1 MPDKDGGKNLGQ
13 KNADV
18 TASDGKNLEEV
29 EVTLQQ
35 IRGEKQLNGKKST
48 LRSILGY
55 VFFPFIMLWR
65 GLKRI
70 AARIRIPIT
79 VKTTLIYT
87 LLFTVALVLI
97 DVFIVSSVSDHLE
110 SLGLRGDGYIGT
122 LILTSAAL
130 IIISVAVVAAL
141 GSLASQSMLS
151 PIRRMIKRIDKISGD
166 NLSTRLDDVDSQD
179 ELRELTER
187 INKMLDNLEQSF
199 DRQKKFVSD
208 ASHELKT
215 PISVIQGYSNLLLR
229 WGKSDPAVL
238 DESLESIARE
248 ADNMKRIV
256 EQLLLLAKIGRYM
269 FSPED
274 VELSAELA
282 AVMDGYALVCKTH
295 KFEFVS
301 EGEVVAK
308 IDKNMFTECV
318 RAVIDN
324 AVKYSEDNTAVTV
337 TLTSEDGYAVI
348 KIADCG
354 YGISEADLPHI
365 FDRFYRCDKSRNRDA
380 HSSGLGLT
388 IAKSIVEM
396 MGGTI
401 EVESRLKIGS
411 VFTLRFPIKEGAD
424 E

>member
-1 MPDKDGGKNLGQ
+1 MPRAKDKNPEQ
-13 KNADV
+13 KNDIV
-18 TASDGKNLEEV
+18 TASEGNNLEEV
-29 EVTLQQ
+29 EATLQQ
-35 IRGEKQLNGKKST
+35 IRGEKQSGGKKNT
-48 LRSILGY
+48 FRHIIGY
-55 VFFPFIMLWR
+55 VFFPFVLLWR
-65 GLKRI
+65 GVKKV
-70 AARIRIPIT
+70 ASRIRIPIT
-79 VKTTLIYT
+79 VKTTFIYT

-97 DVFIVSSVSDHLE
+97 DVFIVSSVSEHLE
-110 SLGLRGDGYIGT
+110 SLGLRDDGYIGT

-130 IIISVAVVAAL
+130 ILISVAVVSAL
-141 GSLASQSMLS
+141 GSLASKSMLS

-215 PISVIQGYSNLLLR
+215 PIAVIQGYSNLLLR

-269 FSPED
+269 FTPEN
-274 VELSAELA
+274 VELSAELSS
-282 AVMDGYALVCKTH
+282 VMDGYSLVCKTH

-301 EGEVVAK
+301 NGEIFAK
-308 IDKNMFTECV
+308 LDRNMFTECV

-324 AVKYSEDNTAVTV
+324 AVKYSDENTAVTV
-337 TLTSEDGYAVI
+337 TLKSEDGYAVI

-354 YGISEADLPHI
+354 QGISEADLPHI

-401 EVESRLKIGS
+401 EAESELKKGS
-411 VFTLRFPIKEGAD
+411 VFTLRFPEKE
-424 E
+424 ETNE

>member
-1 MPDKDGGKNLGQ
+1 MPRAKDKNPEQ
-13 KNADV
+13 KNDIV
-18 TASDGKNLEEV
+18 TASEGNNLEEV
-29 EVTLQQ
+29 EATLQQ
-35 IRGEKQLNGKKST
+35 IRGEKQSGGKKNT
-48 LRSILGY
+48 FRRIIGY
-55 VFFPFIMLWR
+55 VFFPFVLLWR
-65 GLKRI
+65 GVKKV
-70 AARIRIPIT
+70 ASRIRIPIT
-79 VKTTLIYT
+79 VKTTFIYT

-110 SLGLRGDGYIGT
+110 SLGLRDDGYIGT

-130 IIISVAVVAAL
+130 ILISVAVVSAL
-141 GSLASQSMLS
+141 GSLASKSMLS

-215 PISVIQGYSNLLLR
+215 PIAVIQGYSNLLLR

-269 FSPED
+269 FTPEN
-274 VELSAELA
+274 VELSAELSS
-282 AVMDGYALVCKTH
+282 VMDGYSLVCKTH

-301 EGEVVAK
+301 NGEIFAK
-308 IDKNMFTECV
+308 LDRNMFTECV

-324 AVKYSEDNTAVTV
+324 AVKYSDENTAVTV
-337 TLTSEDGYAVI
+337 TLKSEDGYAVI

-354 YGISEADLPHI
+354 QGISEADLPHI

-380 HSSGLGLT
+380 HSGGLGLT

-401 EVESRLKIGS
+401 EAESELKKGS
-411 VFTLRFPIKEGAD
+411 VFTLRFPEKEGTN

>member
-1 MPDKDGGKNLGQ
+1 MPRAKDKNPEQ
-13 KNADV
+13 KNDIV
-18 TASDGKNLEEV
+18 TASEGNNLEEV
-29 EVTLQQ
+29 EATLQQ
-35 IRGEKQLNGKKST
+35 IRGEKQSGGKKNT
-48 LRSILGY
+48 FRRIIGY
-55 VFFPFIMLWR
+55 VFFPFVLFWR
-65 GLKRI
+65 GVKKV
-70 AARIRIPIT
+70 ASRIRIPIT
-79 VKTTLIYT
+79 VKTTFIYT

-110 SLGLRGDGYIGT
+110 SLGLRDDGYIGT

-130 IIISVAVVAAL
+130 ILISVAVVSAL
-141 GSLASQSMLS
+141 GSLASKSMLS

-215 PISVIQGYSNLLLR
+215 PIAVIQGYSNLLLR

-269 FSPED
+269 FTPEN
-274 VELSAELA
+274 VELSAELSS
-282 AVMDGYALVCKTH
+282 VMDGYSLVCKTH

-301 EGEVVAK
+301 NGEIFAK
-308 IDKNMFTECV
+308 LDRNMFTECV

-324 AVKYSEDNTAVTV
+324 AVKYSDENTAVTV
-337 TLTSEDGYAVI
+337 TLKSEDGYAVI

-354 YGISEADLPHI
+354 QGISEADLPHI

-401 EVESRLKIGS
+401 EAESELKKGS
-411 VFTLRFPIKEGAD
+411 VFTLRFPEKEGTN

>member
-1 MPDKDGGKNLGQ
+1 MPRAKDKNPEQ
-13 KNADV
+13 KNDIV
-18 TASDGKNLEEV
+18 TASEGNNLEEV
-29 EVTLQQ
+29 EATLQQ
-35 IRGEKQLNGKKST
+35 IRGEKQSGGKKNT
-48 LRSILGY
+48 FRRIIGY
-55 VFFPFIMLWR
+55 VFFPFVLLWR
-65 GLKRI
+65 GVKKV
-70 AARIRIPIT
+70 ASRIRIPIT
-79 VKTTLIYT
+79 VKTTFIYT

-110 SLGLRGDGYIGT
+110 SLGLRDDGYIGT

-130 IIISVAVVAAL
+130 ILISVAVVSAL
-141 GSLASQSMLS
+141 GSLASKSMLS

-215 PISVIQGYSNLLLR
+215 PIAVIQGYSNLLLR

-269 FSPED
+269 FTPEN
-274 VELSAELA
+274 VELSAELSS
-282 AVMDGYALVCKTH
+282 VMDGYSLVCKTH

-301 EGEVVAK
+301 NGEIFAK
-308 IDKNMFTECV
+308 LDRNMFTECV

-324 AVKYSEDNTAVTV
+324 AVKYSDENTAVTV
-337 TLTSEDGYAVI
+337 TLKSEDGYAVI

-354 YGISEADLPHI
+354 QGISEADLPHI

-401 EVESRLKIGS
+401 EAESELKKGS
-411 VFTLRFPIKEGAD
+411 VFTLRFPEKERTN

>member
-1 MPDKDGGKNLGQ
+1 MPRAKDKNPEQ
-13 KNADV
+13 KNDVV
-18 TASDGKNLEEV
+18 TASEGNNLEEV
-29 EVTLQQ
+29 EATLQQ
-35 IRGEKQLNGKKST
+35 IRGEKQSGGKKNT
-48 LRSILGY
+48 FRRIIGY
-55 VFFPFIMLWR
+55 VFFPFVLLWR
-65 GLKRI
+65 GVKKV
-70 AARIRIPIT
+70 ASRIRIPIT
-79 VKTTLIYT
+79 VKTTFIYT

-110 SLGLRGDGYIGT
+110 SLGLRDDGYIGT

-130 IIISVAVVAAL
+130 ILISVAVVSAL
-141 GSLASQSMLS
+141 GSLASKSMLS

-166 NLSTRLDDVDSQD
+166 NLSTRLDDVDS
-179 ELRELTER
+179 
-187 INKMLDNLEQSF
+187 
-199 DRQKKFVSD
+199 
-208 ASHELKT
+208 SHELKT
-215 PISVIQGYSNLLLR
+215 PIAVIQGYSNLLLR

-269 FSPED
+269 FTPEN
-274 VELSAELA
+274 VELSAELSS
-282 AVMDGYALVCKTH
+282 VMDGYSLVCKTH

-301 EGEVVAK
+301 NGEIFAK
-308 IDKNMFTECV
+308 LDRNMFTECV

-324 AVKYSEDNTAVTV
+324 AVKYSDENTAVTV
-337 TLTSEDGYAVI
+337 TLKSEDGYAVI

-354 YGISEADLPHI
+354 QGISEADLPHI

-401 EVESRLKIGS
+401 EAESELKKGS
-411 VFTLRFPIKEGAD
+411 VFTLRFPEKEGTN

>member
-1 MPDKDGGKNLGQ
+1 MPRAKDKNPEQ
-13 KNADV
+13 KNDVV
-18 TASDGKNLEEV
+18 TASEGNNLEEV
-29 EVTLQQ
+29 EATLQQ
-35 IRGEKQLNGKKST
+35 IRGEKQSGGKKST
-48 LRSILGY
+48 FRRIIGY
-55 VFFPFIMLWR
+55 VFFPFVLLWR
-65 GLKRI
+65 GVKKV
-70 AARIRIPIT
+70 ASRIRIPIT
-79 VKTTLIYT
+79 VKTTFIYT

-97 DVFIVSSVSDHLE
+97 DVFIVSSVSEHLE
-110 SLGLRGDGYIGT
+110 SLGLRDDGYIGT

-130 IIISVAVVAAL
+130 ILISVAVVSAL
-141 GSLASQSMLS
+141 GSLASKSMLS

-215 PISVIQGYSNLLLR
+215 PIAVIQGYSNLLLR

-269 FSPED
+269 FTPEN
-274 VELSAELA
+274 VELSAELSS
-282 AVMDGYALVCKTH
+282 VMDGYSLVCKTH

-301 EGEVVAK
+301 NGEIFAK
-308 IDKNMFTECV
+308 LDRNMFTECV

-324 AVKYSEDNTAVTV
+324 AVKYSDENTAVTV
-337 TLTSEDGYAVI
+337 TLKSEDGYAVI

-354 YGISEADLPHI
+354 QGISEADLPHI

-401 EVESRLKIGS
+401 EAESELKKGS
-411 VFTLRFPIKEGAD
+411 VFTLRFPEKEGTN

>member
-1 MPDKDGGKNLGQ
+1 MPDKDDGKNLGQ

-324 AVKYSEDNTAVTV
+324 AVKYSEDNTTVTV

>member
-1 MPDKDGGKNLGQ
+1 MPRAKDKNPEQ
-13 KNADV
+13 KNDVV
-18 TASDGKNLEEV
+18 TASEGNNLEEV
-29 EVTLQQ
+29 EATLQQ
-35 IRGEKQLNGKKST
+35 IRGEKQSGGKKNT
-48 LRSILGY
+48 FRRIIGY
-55 VFFPFIMLWR
+55 VFFPFVLLWR
-65 GLKRI
+65 GVKKV
-70 AARIRIPIT
+70 ASRIRIPIT
-79 VKTTLIYT
+79 VKTTIIYT

-110 SLGLRGDGYIGT
+110 SLGLRDDGYIGT

-130 IIISVAVVAAL
+130 ILISVAVVSAL
-141 GSLASQSMLS
+141 GSLASKSMLS

-215 PISVIQGYSNLLLR
+215 PIAVIQGYSNLLLR

-269 FSPED
+269 FTPEN
-274 VELSAELA
+274 VELSAELSS
-282 AVMDGYALVCKTH
+282 VMDGYSLVCKTH

-301 EGEVVAK
+301 NGEIFAK
-308 IDKNMFTECV
+308 LDRNMFTECV

-324 AVKYSEDNTAVTV
+324 AVKYSDENTAVTV
-337 TLTSEDGYAVI
+337 TLKSEDGYAVI

-354 YGISEADLPHI
+354 QGISEADLPHI

-401 EVESRLKIGS
+401 EAESELKKGS
-411 VFTLRFPIKEGAD
+411 VFTLRFPEKEGTN

>member
-1 MPDKDGGKNLGQ
+1 MPRAKDKNPEQ
-13 KNADV
+13 KNDIV
-18 TASDGKNLEEV
+18 TASEGNNLEEV
-29 EVTLQQ
+29 EATLQQ
-35 IRGEKQLNGKKST
+35 IRGEKQSGGKKNT
-48 LRSILGY
+48 FRRIIGY
-55 VFFPFIMLWR
+55 VFFPFVLLWR
-65 GLKRI
+65 GVKKV
-70 AARIRIPIT
+70 ASRIRIPIT
-79 VKTTLIYT
+79 VKTTFIYT

-110 SLGLRGDGYIGT
+110 ALGLRDDGYIGT

-130 IIISVAVVAAL
+130 ILISVAVVSAL
-141 GSLASQSMLS
+141 GSLASKSMLS

-215 PISVIQGYSNLLLR
+215 PIAVIQGYSNLLLR

-269 FSPED
+269 FTPEN
-274 VELSAELA
+274 VELSAELSS
-282 AVMDGYALVCKTH
+282 VMDGYSLVCKTH

-301 EGEVVAK
+301 NGEIFAK
-308 IDKNMFTECV
+308 LDRNMFTECV

-324 AVKYSEDNTAVTV
+324 AVKYSDENTAVTV
-337 TLTSEDGYAVI
+337 TLKREDGYAVI

-354 YGISEADLPHI
+354 QGISEADLPHI

-401 EVESRLKIGS
+401 EAESELKKGS
-411 VFTLRFPIKEGAD
+411 VFTLRFPEKEGTN

>member
-1 MPDKDGGKNLGQ
+1 MPRAKDKNPEQ
-13 KNADV
+13 KNDVV
-18 TASDGKNLEEV
+18 TASEGNNLEEV
-29 EVTLQQ
+29 EATLQQ
-35 IRGEKQLNGKKST
+35 IRGEKQSGGKKNT
-48 LRSILGY
+48 FRRIIGY
-55 VFFPFIMLWR
+55 VFFPFVLLWR
-65 GLKRI
+65 GVKKV
-70 AARIRIPIT
+70 ASRIRIPIT
-79 VKTTLIYT
+79 VKTTFIYT

-110 SLGLRGDGYIGT
+110 SLGLRDDGYIGT

-130 IIISVAVVAAL
+130 ILISVAVVSAL
-141 GSLASQSMLS
+141 GSLASKSMLS

-215 PISVIQGYSNLLLR
+215 PIAVIQGCSNLLLR

-269 FSPED
+269 FTPEN
-274 VELSAELA
+274 VELSAELSS
-282 AVMDGYALVCKTH
+282 VMDGYSLVCKTH

-301 EGEVVAK
+301 NGEIFAK
-308 IDKNMFTECV
+308 LDRNMFTECV

-324 AVKYSEDNTAVTV
+324 AVKYSDENTAVTV
-337 TLTSEDGYAVI
+337 TLKSEDGYAVI

-354 YGISEADLPHI
+354 QGISEADLPHI

-401 EVESRLKIGS
+401 EAESELKKGS
-411 VFTLRFPIKEGAD
+411 VFTLRFPEKEGTN

>member
-1 MPDKDGGKNLGQ
+1 MPRAKDKNPEQ
-13 KNADV
+13 KNDVV
-18 TASDGKNLEEV
+18 TASEGNNLEEV
-29 EVTLQQ
+29 EATLQQ
-35 IRGEKQLNGKKST
+35 IRGEKQSGGKKNT
-48 LRSILGY
+48 FRRIIGY
-55 VFFPFIMLWR
+55 VFFPFVLLWR
-65 GLKRI
+65 GVKKV
-70 AARIRIPIT
+70 ASRIRIPIT
-79 VKTTLIYT
+79 VKTTFIYT

-110 SLGLRGDGYIGT
+110 SLGLRDDGYIGT

-130 IIISVAVVAAL
+130 ILISVAVVSAL
-141 GSLASQSMLS
+141 GSLASKSMLS

-215 PISVIQGYSNLLLR
+215 PIAVIQGYSNLLLR

-269 FSPED
+269 FTPEN
-274 VELSAELA
+274 VELSAELSSA
-282 AVMDGYALVCKTH
+282 MDGYSLVCKTH

-301 EGEVVAK
+301 NGEIFAK
-308 IDKNMFTECV
+308 LDRNMFTECV

-324 AVKYSEDNTAVTV
+324 AVKYSDENTAVTV
-337 TLTSEDGYAVI
+337 TLKSEDGYAVI

-354 YGISEADLPHI
+354 QGISEADLPHI

-401 EVESRLKIGS
+401 EAESELKKGS
-411 VFTLRFPIKEGAD
+411 VFTLRFPEKEGTN

>member
-1 MPDKDGGKNLGQ
+1 MPRAKDKNPEQ
-13 KNADV
+13 KNDVV
-18 TASDGKNLEEV
+18 TASEGNNLEEV
-29 EVTLQQ
+29 EATLQQ
-35 IRGEKQLNGKKST
+35 IRGEKQSGGKKNT
-48 LRSILGY
+48 FRRIIGY
-55 VFFPFIMLWR
+55 VFFPFVLLWR
-65 GLKRI
+65 GVKKV
-70 AARIRIPIT
+70 ASRIRIPIT
-79 VKTTLIYT
+79 VKTTFIYT

-97 DVFIVSSVSDHLE
+97 DVFIVSSVSEHLE
-110 SLGLRGDGYIGT
+110 SLGLRDDGYIGT

-130 IIISVAVVAAL
+130 ILISVAVVSAL
-141 GSLASQSMLS
+141 GSLASKSMLS

-215 PISVIQGYSNLLLR
+215 PIAVIQGYSNLLLR

-269 FSPED
+269 FTPEN
-274 VELSAELA
+274 VELSAELSS
-282 AVMDGYALVCKTH
+282 VMDGYSLVCKTH

-301 EGEVVAK
+301 NGEIFAK
-308 IDKNMFTECV
+308 LDRNMFTECV

-324 AVKYSEDNTAVTV
+324 AVKYSDENTAVTV
-337 TLTSEDGYAVI
+337 TLKSEDGYAVI

-354 YGISEADLPHI
+354 QGISEADLPHI

-401 EVESRLKIGS
+401 EAESELKKGS
-411 VFTLRFPIKEGAD
+411 VFTLRFPEKEGTN

>member
-1 MPDKDGGKNLGQ
+1 MPRAKDKNPEQ
-13 KNADV
+13 KNDIV
-18 TASDGKNLEEV
+18 TASEGNNLEEV
-29 EVTLQQ
+29 EATLQQ
-35 IRGEKQLNGKKST
+35 IRGEKQSGGKKNT
-48 LRSILGY
+48 FRRIIGY
-55 VFFPFIMLWR
+55 VFFPFVLLWR
-65 GLKRI
+65 GVKKV
-70 AARIRIPIT
+70 ASRIRIPIT
-79 VKTTLIYT
+79 VNTTFIYT

-110 SLGLRGDGYIGT
+110 ALGLRDDGYIGT

-130 IIISVAVVAAL
+130 ILISVAVVSAL
-141 GSLASQSMLS
+141 GSLASKSMLS

-215 PISVIQGYSNLLLR
+215 PIAVIQGYSNLLLR

-269 FSPED
+269 FTPEN
-274 VELSAELA
+274 VELSAELSS
-282 AVMDGYALVCKTH
+282 VMDGYSLVCKTH

-301 EGEVVAK
+301 NGEIFAK
-308 IDKNMFTECV
+308 LDRNMFTECV

-324 AVKYSEDNTAVTV
+324 AVKYSDENTAVTV
-337 TLTSEDGYAVI
+337 TLKREDGYAVI

-354 YGISEADLPHI
+354 QGISEADLPHI

-401 EVESRLKIGS
+401 EAESELKKGS
-411 VFTLRFPIKEGAD
+411 VFTLRFPEKEGTN

>member
-1 MPDKDGGKNLGQ
+1 MPRAKDKNPEQ
-13 KNADV
+13 KNDIV
-18 TASDGKNLEEV
+18 TASEGNNLEEV
-29 EVTLQQ
+29 EATLQQ
-35 IRGEKQLNGKKST
+35 IRGEKQSGGKKNT
-48 LRSILGY
+48 FRRIIGY
-55 VFFPFIMLWR
+55 VFFPFVLLWR
-65 GLKRI
+65 GVKKV
-70 AARIRIPIT
+70 ASRIRIPIT
-79 VKTTLIYT
+79 VKTTFIYT

-97 DVFIVSSVSDHLE
+97 DVFIVSSVSEHLE
-110 SLGLRGDGYIGT
+110 SLGLRDDGYIGT

-130 IIISVAVVAAL
+130 ILISVAVVSAL
-141 GSLASQSMLS
+141 GSLASKSMLS

-215 PISVIQGYSNLLLR
+215 PIAVIQGYSNLLLR

-269 FSPED
+269 FTPEN
-274 VELSAELA
+274 VELSAELSS
-282 AVMDGYALVCKTH
+282 VMDGYSLVCKTH

-301 EGEVVAK
+301 NGEIFAK
-308 IDKNMFTECV
+308 LDRNMFTECV

-324 AVKYSEDNTAVTV
+324 AVKYSDENTAVTV
-337 TLTSEDGYAVI
+337 TLKSEDGYAVI

-354 YGISEADLPHI
+354 QGISEADLPHI

-401 EVESRLKIGS
+401 EAESELKKGS
-411 VFTLRFPIKEGAD
+411 VFTLRFPEKEGTN

>member
-1 MPDKDGGKNLGQ
+1 MPRAKDKNPEQ
-13 KNADV
+13 KNDVV
-18 TASDGKNLEEV
+18 TASEGNNLEEV
-29 EVTLQQ
+29 EATLQQ
-35 IRGEKQLNGKKST
+35 IRGEKQSGGKKNT
-48 LRSILGY
+48 FRRIIGY
-55 VFFPFIMLWR
+55 VFFPFALLWR
-65 GLKRI
+65 GVKKV
-70 AARIRIPIT
+70 ASRIRIPIT
-79 VKTTLIYT
+79 VKTTFIYT

-110 SLGLRGDGYIGT
+110 SLGLRDDGYIGT

-130 IIISVAVVAAL
+130 ILISVAVVSAL
-141 GSLASQSMLS
+141 GSLASKSMLS

-215 PISVIQGYSNLLLR
+215 PIAVIQGYSNLLLR

-269 FSPED
+269 FTPEN
-274 VELSAELA
+274 VELSAELSS
-282 AVMDGYALVCKTH
+282 VMDGYSLVCKTH

-301 EGEVVAK
+301 NGEIFAK
-308 IDKNMFTECV
+308 LDRNMFTECV

-324 AVKYSEDNTAVTV
+324 AVKYSDENTAVTV
-337 TLTSEDGYAVI
+337 TLKSEDGYAVI

-354 YGISEADLPHI
+354 QGISEADLPHI

-401 EVESRLKIGS
+401 EAESELKKGS
-411 VFTLRFPIKEGAD
+411 VFTLRFPEKEGTN

>member
-1 MPDKDGGKNLGQ
+1 MPDKDDGKNLGQ

-229 WGKSDPAVL
+229 WGKSDLAVL

-411 VFTLRFPIKEGAD
+411 VFTLRFPIKE
-424 E
+424 ETNE

>member
-1 MPDKDGGKNLGQ
+1 MPDKDDGKNLGQ

-55 VFFPFIMLWR
+55 VFFPFIILWR

>member
-1 MPDKDGGKNLGQ
+1 MPRAKDKNPEQ
-13 KNADV
+13 KNDIV
-18 TASDGKNLEEV
+18 TASEGNNLEEV
-29 EVTLQQ
+29 EATLQQ
-35 IRGEKQLNGKKST
+35 IRGEKQSGEKKNT
-48 LRSILGY
+48 FRRIIGY
-55 VFFPFIMLWR
+55 VFFPFVLLWR
-65 GLKRI
+65 GVKKV
-70 AARIRIPIT
+70 ASRIRIPIT
-79 VKTTLIYT
+79 VKTTFIYT

-97 DVFIVSSVSDHLE
+97 DVFIVSSVSEHLE
-110 SLGLRGDGYIGT
+110 SLGLRDDGYIGT

-130 IIISVAVVAAL
+130 ILISVAVVSAL
-141 GSLASQSMLS
+141 GSLASKSMLS

-215 PISVIQGYSNLLLR
+215 PIAVIQGYSNLLLR

-269 FSPED
+269 FTPEN
-274 VELSAELA
+274 VELSAELSS
-282 AVMDGYALVCKTH
+282 VMDGYSLVCKTH

-301 EGEVVAK
+301 NGEIFAK
-308 IDKNMFTECV
+308 LDRNMFTECV

-324 AVKYSEDNTAVTV
+324 AVKYSDENTAVTV
-337 TLTSEDGYAVI
+337 TLKSEDGYAVI

-354 YGISEADLPHI
+354 QGISEADLPHI

-401 EVESRLKIGS
+401 EAESELKKGS
-411 VFTLRFPIKEGAD
+411 VFTLRFPEKE
-424 E
+424 ETNE

>member
-1 MPDKDGGKNLGQ
+1 MPRAKDKNPEQ
-13 KNADV
+13 KNDIV
-18 TASDGKNLEEV
+18 TASEGNNLEEV
-29 EVTLQQ
+29 EATLQQ
-35 IRGEKQLNGKKST
+35 IRGEKQSGGKKNT
-48 LRSILGY
+48 FRRIIGY
-55 VFFPFIMLWR
+55 VFFPFVLLWR
-65 GLKRI
+65 GVKKV
-70 AARIRIPIT
+70 ASRIRIPIT
-79 VKTTLIYT
+79 VKTTFIYT

-97 DVFIVSSVSDHLE
+97 DVFIVSSVSEHLE
-110 SLGLRGDGYIGT
+110 SLGLRDDGYIGT

-130 IIISVAVVAAL
+130 ILISVAVVSAL
-141 GSLASQSMLS
+141 GSLASKSMLS

-215 PISVIQGYSNLLLR
+215 PIAVIQGYSNLLLR

-269 FSPED
+269 FTPEN
-274 VELSAELA
+274 VELSAELSS
-282 AVMDGYALVCKTH
+282 VMDGYSLVCKTH

-301 EGEVVAK
+301 NGEIFAK
-308 IDKNMFTECV
+308 LDRNMFTECV

-324 AVKYSEDNTAVTV
+324 AVKYSDENTAVTV
-337 TLTSEDGYAVI
+337 TLKSEDGYAVI

-354 YGISEADLPHI
+354 QGISEADLPHI

-401 EVESRLKIGS
+401 EAESELKKGS
-411 VFTLRFPIKEGAD
+411 VFTLRFPEKE
-424 E
+424 ETNE

>member
-1 MPDKDGGKNLGQ
+1 MPRAKDKNPEQ
-13 KNADV
+13 KNDIV
-18 TASDGKNLEEV
+18 TASEGNNLEEV
-29 EVTLQQ
+29 EATLQQ
-35 IRGEKQLNGKKST
+35 IRGEKQSGGKKNT
-48 LRSILGY
+48 FRRIIGY
-55 VFFPFIMLWR
+55 VFFPFVLLWR
-65 GLKRI
+65 GVKKV
-70 AARIRIPIT
+70 ASRIRIPIT
-79 VKTTLIYT
+79 VKTTFIYT

-110 SLGLRGDGYIGT
+110 ALGLRDDGYIGT

-130 IIISVAVVAAL
+130 ILISVAVVSAL
-141 GSLASQSMLS
+141 GSLASKSMLS

-215 PISVIQGYSNLLLR
+215 PIAVIQGYSNLLLR

-269 FSPED
+269 FTPEN
-274 VELSAELA
+274 VELSAELSS
-282 AVMDGYALVCKTH
+282 VMDGYSLVCKTH

-301 EGEVVAK
+301 NGEIFAK
-308 IDKNMFTECV
+308 LDRNMFTECV

-324 AVKYSEDNTAVTV
+324 AVKYSDENTAVTV
-337 TLTSEDGYAVI
+337 TLKSEDGYAVI

-354 YGISEADLPHI
+354 QGISEADLPHI

-401 EVESRLKIGS
+401 EAESELKKGS
-411 VFTLRFPIKEGAD
+411 VFTLRFPEKEGTN

>member
-1 MPDKDGGKNLGQ
+1 MPRAKDKNPEQ
-13 KNADV
+13 KNDVV
-18 TASDGKNLEEV
+18 TASEGNNLEEV
-29 EVTLQQ
+29 EATLQQ
-35 IRGEKQLNGKKST
+35 IRGEKQSGGKKNT
-48 LRSILGY
+48 FRRIIGY
-55 VFFPFIMLWR
+55 VFFPFVLLWR
-65 GLKRI
+65 GVKKV
-70 AARIRIPIT
+70 ASRIRIPIT
-79 VKTTLIYT
+79 VKTTFIYT

-110 SLGLRGDGYIGT
+110 SLGLRDDGYIGT

-130 IIISVAVVAAL
+130 ILISVAVVSAL
-141 GSLASQSMLS
+141 GSLASKSMLS

-215 PISVIQGYSNLLLR
+215 PIAVIQGYSNLLLR

-269 FSPED
+269 FTPEN
-274 VELSAELA
+274 VELSAELSS
-282 AVMDGYALVCKTH
+282 VMDGYSLVCKTH

-301 EGEVVAK
+301 NGEIFAK
-308 IDKNMFTECV
+308 LDRNMFTECV

-324 AVKYSEDNTAVTV
+324 AVKYSDENTAVTV
-337 TLTSEDGYAVI
+337 TLKSEDGYAVI

-354 YGISEADLPHI
+354 QGISEADLPHI

-401 EVESRLKIGS
+401 EAESELKKGS
-411 VFTLRFPIKEGAD
+411 VFTLRFPEKEGTN

>member
-1 MPDKDGGKNLGQ
+1 MPRAKDKNPEQ
-13 KNADV
+13 KNDIV
-18 TASDGKNLEEV
+18 TASEGNNLEEV
-29 EVTLQQ
+29 EATLQQ
-35 IRGEKQLNGKKST
+35 IRGEKQSGGKKST
-48 LRSILGY
+48 FRRIIGY
-55 VFFPFIMLWR
+55 VFFPFVLLWR
-65 GLKRI
+65 GVKKV
-70 AARIRIPIT
+70 ASRIRIPIT
-79 VKTTLIYT
+79 VKTTFIYT

-97 DVFIVSSVSDHLE
+97 DVFIVSSVSEHLE
-110 SLGLRGDGYIGT
+110 SLGLRDDGYIGT

-130 IIISVAVVAAL
+130 ILISVAVVSAL
-141 GSLASQSMLS
+141 GSLASKSMLS

-215 PISVIQGYSNLLLR
+215 PIAVIQGYSNLLLR

-269 FSPED
+269 FTPEN
-274 VELSAELA
+274 VELSAELSS
-282 AVMDGYALVCKTH
+282 VMDGYSLVCKTH

-301 EGEVVAK
+301 NGEIFAK
-308 IDKNMFTECV
+308 LDRNMFTECV

-324 AVKYSEDNTAVTV
+324 AVKYSDENTAVTV
-337 TLTSEDGYAVI
+337 TLKSEDGYAVI

-354 YGISEADLPHI
+354 QGISEADLPHI

-401 EVESRLKIGS
+401 EAESELKKGS
-411 VFTLRFPIKEGAD
+411 VFTLRFPEKEGTN

>member
-1 MPDKDGGKNLGQ
+1 MPRAKDKNPEQ
-13 KNADV
+13 KNDIV
-18 TASDGKNLEEV
+18 TASEGNNLEEV
-29 EVTLQQ
+29 EATLQQ
-35 IRGEKQLNGKKST
+35 IRGEKQFGGKKNT
-48 LRSILGY
+48 FRRIIGY
-55 VFFPFIMLWR
+55 VFFPFVLLWR
-65 GLKRI
+65 GVKKV
-70 AARIRIPIT
+70 ASRIRIPIT
-79 VKTTLIYT
+79 VKTTFIYT

-110 SLGLRGDGYIGT
+110 SLGLRDDGYIGT

-130 IIISVAVVAAL
+130 ILISVAVVSAL
-141 GSLASQSMLS
+141 GSLASKSMLS

-215 PISVIQGYSNLLLR
+215 PIAVIQGYSNLLLR

-269 FSPED
+269 FTPEN
-274 VELSAELA
+274 VELSAELSS
-282 AVMDGYALVCKTH
+282 VMDGYSLVCKTH

-301 EGEVVAK
+301 NGEIFAK
-308 IDKNMFTECV
+308 LDRNMFTECV

-324 AVKYSEDNTAVTV
+324 AVKYSDENTAVTV
-337 TLTSEDGYAVI
+337 TLKSEDGYAVI

-354 YGISEADLPHI
+354 QGISEADLPHI

-401 EVESRLKIGS
+401 EAESELKKGS
-411 VFTLRFPIKEGAD
+411 VFTLRFPEKEGTN

>member
-1 MPDKDGGKNLGQ
+1 M
-13 KNADV
+13 
-18 TASDGKNLEEV
+18 
-29 EVTLQQ
+29 
-35 IRGEKQLNGKKST
+35 
-48 LRSILGY
+48 
-55 VFFPFIMLWR
+55 
-65 GLKRI
+65 
-70 AARIRIPIT
+70 
-79 VKTTLIYT
+79 
-87 LLFTVALVLI
+87 
-97 DVFIVSSVSDHLE
+97 
-110 SLGLRGDGYIGT
+110 
-122 LILTSAAL
+122 
-130 IIISVAVVAAL
+130 
-141 GSLASQSMLS
+141 
-151 PIRRMIKRIDKISGD
+151 
-166 NLSTRLDDVDSQD
+166 DSQD

-215 PISVIQGYSNLLLR
+215 PIAVIQGYSNLLLR

-269 FSPED
+269 FTPEN
-274 VELSAELA
+274 VELSAELSS
-282 AVMDGYALVCKTH
+282 VMDGYSLVCKTH

-301 EGEVVAK
+301 NGEIFAK
-308 IDKNMFTECV
+308 LDRNMFTECV

-324 AVKYSEDNTAVTV
+324 AVKYSDENTAVTV
-337 TLTSEDGYAVI
+337 TLKSEDGYAVI

-354 YGISEADLPHI
+354 QGISEADLPHI

-401 EVESRLKIGS
+401 EAESELKKGS
-411 VFTLRFPIKEGAD
+411 VFTLRFPEKE
-424 E
+424 ETNE

>member
-1 MPDKDGGKNLGQ
+1 MPRAKDKNPEQ
-13 KNADV
+13 KNDIV
-18 TASDGKNLEEV
+18 TASEGNNLEEV
-29 EVTLQQ
+29 EATLQQ
-35 IRGEKQLNGKKST
+35 IRGEKQSGGKKNT
-48 LRSILGY
+48 FRRIIGY
-55 VFFPFIMLWR
+55 VFFPFVLLWR
-65 GLKRI
+65 GVKKV
-70 AARIRIPIT
+70 ASRIRIPIT
-79 VKTTLIYT
+79 VKTTFIYT

-97 DVFIVSSVSDHLE
+97 DVFIVSSVSEHLE
-110 SLGLRGDGYIGT
+110 SLGLRDDGYIGT

-130 IIISVAVVAAL
+130 ILISVAVVSAL
-141 GSLASQSMLS
+141 GSLASKSMLS

-215 PISVIQGYSNLLLR
+215 PIAVIQGYSNLLLR

-269 FSPED
+269 FTPEN
-274 VELSAELA
+274 VELSAELSS
-282 AVMDGYALVCKTH
+282 VMDGYSLVCKTH

-301 EGEVVAK
+301 NGEIFAK
-308 IDKNMFTECV
+308 LDRNMFTECV

-324 AVKYSEDNTAVTV
+324 AVKYSDENTAVTV
-337 TLTSEDGYAVI
+337 TLKSEDGYAVI

-354 YGISEADLPHI
+354 QGISETDLPHI

-401 EVESRLKIGS
+401 EAESELKKGS
-411 VFTLRFPIKEGAD
+411 VFTLRFPEKE
-424 E
+424 ETNE

>member
-1 MPDKDGGKNLGQ
+1 MPRAKDKNPEQ
-13 KNADV
+13 KNDVV
-18 TASDGKNLEEV
+18 TASEGNNLEEV
-29 EVTLQQ
+29 EATLQQ
-35 IRGEKQLNGKKST
+35 IRGEKQSGGKKST
-48 LRSILGY
+48 FRRIIGY
-55 VFFPFIMLWR
+55 VFFPFVLLWR
-65 GLKRI
+65 GVKKV
-70 AARIRIPIT
+70 ASRIRIPIT
-79 VKTTLIYT
+79 VKTTFIYT

-110 SLGLRGDGYIGT
+110 SLGLRDDGYIGT

-130 IIISVAVVAAL
+130 ILISVAVVSAL
-141 GSLASQSMLS
+141 GSLASKSMLS

-215 PISVIQGYSNLLLR
+215 PIAVIQGYSNLLLR

-269 FSPED
+269 FTPEN
-274 VELSAELA
+274 VELSAELSS
-282 AVMDGYALVCKTH
+282 VMDGYSLVCKTH

-301 EGEVVAK
+301 NGEIFAK
-308 IDKNMFTECV
+308 LDRNMFTECV

-324 AVKYSEDNTAVTV
+324 AVKYSDENTAVTV
-337 TLTSEDGYAVI
+337 TLKSEDGYAVI

-354 YGISEADLPHI
+354 QGISEADLPHI

-401 EVESRLKIGS
+401 EAESELKKGS
-411 VFTLRFPIKEGAD
+411 VFTLRFPEKEGTN

>member
-1 MPDKDGGKNLGQ
+1 MPRAKDKNPEQ
-13 KNADV
+13 KNDVV
-18 TASDGKNLEEV
+18 TASEGNNLEEV
-29 EVTLQQ
+29 EATLQQ
-35 IRGEKQLNGKKST
+35 IRGEKQSGGKKNT
-48 LRSILGY
+48 FRRIIGY
-55 VFFPFIMLWR
+55 VFFPFVLLWR
-65 GLKRI
+65 GVKKV
-70 AARIRIPIT
+70 ASRIRIPIT
-79 VKTTLIYT
+79 VKTTFIYT

-110 SLGLRGDGYIGT
+110 SLGLRDDGYIGT

-130 IIISVAVVAAL
+130 ILISVAVVSAL
-141 GSLASQSMLS
+141 GSLASKSMLS

-215 PISVIQGYSNLLLR
+215 PIAVIQGYSNLLLR

-269 FSPED
+269 FTPEN
-274 VELSAELA
+274 VELSAELSS
-282 AVMDGYALVCKTH
+282 VMDGYSLVCKTH

-301 EGEVVAK
+301 NGEIFAK
-308 IDKNMFTECV
+308 LDRNMFTECV

-324 AVKYSEDNTAVTV
+324 AVKYSDENTAVTV
-337 TLTSEDGYAVI
+337 TLKSEDGYAVI

-354 YGISEADLPHI
+354 QGISEADLPHI
-365 FDRFYRCDKSRNRDA
+365 FDRFYRCDKSRNRGA

-401 EVESRLKIGS
+401 EAESELKKGS
-411 VFTLRFPIKEGAD
+411 VFTLRFPEKEGTN

>member
-1 MPDKDGGKNLGQ
+1 MPRAKDKNPEQ
-13 KNADV
+13 KNDVV
-18 TASDGKNLEEV
+18 TASEGNNLEEV
-29 EVTLQQ
+29 EATLQQ
-35 IRGEKQLNGKKST
+35 IRGEKQSGGKKNT
-48 LRSILGY
+48 FRRIIGY
-55 VFFPFIMLWR
+55 VFFPFVLLWR
-65 GLKRI
+65 GVKKV
-70 AARIRIPIT
+70 ASRIRIPIT
-79 VKTTLIYT
+79 VKTTFIYT

-110 SLGLRGDGYIGT
+110 SLGLRDDGYIGT

-130 IIISVAVVAAL
+130 ILISVAVVSAL
-141 GSLASQSMLS
+141 GSLASKSMLS

-187 INKMLDNLEQSF
+187 LNKMLDNLEQSF

-215 PISVIQGYSNLLLR
+215 PIAVIQGYSNLLLR

-269 FSPED
+269 FTPEN
-274 VELSAELA
+274 VELSAELSS
-282 AVMDGYALVCKTH
+282 VMDGYSLVCKTH

-301 EGEVVAK
+301 NGEIFAK
-308 IDKNMFTECV
+308 LDRNMFTECV

-324 AVKYSEDNTAVTV
+324 AVKYSDENTAVTV
-337 TLTSEDGYAVI
+337 TLKSEDGYAVI

-354 YGISEADLPHI
+354 QGISEADLPHI

-401 EVESRLKIGS
+401 EAESELKKGS
-411 VFTLRFPIKEGAD
+411 VFTLRFPEKEGTN

>member
-1 MPDKDGGKNLGQ
+1 MPRAKDKNSEQ
-13 KNADV
+13 KNDIV
-18 TASDGKNLEEV
+18 TASEGNNLEEV
-29 EVTLQQ
+29 EATLQQ
-35 IRGEKQLNGKKST
+35 IRGEKQSGGKKNT
-48 LRSILGY
+48 FRRIIGY
-55 VFFPFIMLWR
+55 VFFPFVLLWR
-65 GLKRI
+65 GVKKV
-70 AARIRIPIT
+70 ASRIRIPIT
-79 VKTTLIYT
+79 VKTTFIYT

-110 SLGLRGDGYIGT
+110 SLGLRDDGYIGT

-130 IIISVAVVAAL
+130 ILISVAVVSAL
-141 GSLASQSMLS
+141 GSLASKSMLS

-187 INKMLDNLEQSF
+187 INKMLNNLEQSF

-215 PISVIQGYSNLLLR
+215 PIAVIQGYSNLLLR

-269 FSPED
+269 FTPEN
-274 VELSAELA
+274 VELSAELSS
-282 AVMDGYALVCKTH
+282 VMDGYSLVCKTH

-301 EGEVVAK
+301 NGEIFAK
-308 IDKNMFTECV
+308 LDRNMFTECV

-324 AVKYSEDNTAVTV
+324 AVKYSDENTAVTV
-337 TLTSEDGYAVI
+337 TLKSEDGYAVI

-354 YGISEADLPHI
+354 QGISEADLPHI

-401 EVESRLKIGS
+401 EAESELKKGS
-411 VFTLRFPIKEGAD
+411 VFTLRFPEKEGTN

>member
-1 MPDKDGGKNLGQ
+1 MPRAKDKNPEQ
-13 KNADV
+13 KNDIV
-18 TASDGKNLEEV
+18 TASEGNNLEEV
-29 EVTLQQ
+29 EATLQQ
-35 IRGEKQLNGKKST
+35 IRGEKQSGGKKNT
-48 LRSILGY
+48 FRRIIGY
-55 VFFPFIMLWR
+55 VFFPFVLLWR
-65 GLKRI
+65 GVKKV
-70 AARIRIPIT
+70 ASRIRIPIT
-79 VKTTLIYT
+79 VKTTFIYT

-110 SLGLRGDGYIGT
+110 SLGLRDDGYIGT

-130 IIISVAVVAAL
+130 ILISVAVVSAL
-141 GSLASQSMLS
+141 GSLASKSMLS

-215 PISVIQGYSNLLLR
+215 PIAVIQGYSNLLLR

-269 FSPED
+269 FTPEN
-274 VELSAELA
+274 VELSAELSS
-282 AVMDGYALVCKTH
+282 VMDGYSLVCKTH

-301 EGEVVAK
+301 NGEIFAK
-308 IDKNMFTECV
+308 LDRNMFTECV

-324 AVKYSEDNTAVTV
+324 AVKYSDENTAVTV
-337 TLTSEDGYAVI
+337 TLKSEDGYAVI

-354 YGISEADLPHI
+354 QGISEADLPHI

-401 EVESRLKIGS
+401 EAESELKKGS
-411 VFTLRFPIKEGAD
+411 VFTLRFPEKEGTN

>member
-1 MPDKDGGKNLGQ
+1 MPRAKDKNPEQ
-13 KNADV
+13 KNDVV
-18 TASDGKNLEEV
+18 TASEGNNLEEV
-29 EVTLQQ
+29 EATLQQ
-35 IRGEKQLNGKKST
+35 IRGEKQSGGKKNT
-48 LRSILGY
+48 FRRIIGY
-55 VFFPFIMLWR
+55 VFFPFVLLWR
-65 GLKRI
+65 GVKKV
-70 AARIRIPIT
+70 ASRIRIPIT
-79 VKTTLIYT
+79 VKTTFIYT

-110 SLGLRGDGYIGT
+110 SLGLRDDGYIGT

-130 IIISVAVVAAL
+130 ILISVAVVSAL
-141 GSLASQSMLS
+141 GSLASKSMLS

-215 PISVIQGYSNLLLR
+215 PIAVIQGYSNLLLR

-269 FSPED
+269 FTPENI
-274 VELSAELA
+274 ELSAELSS
-282 AVMDGYALVCKTH
+282 VMDGYSLVCKTH

-301 EGEVVAK
+301 NGEIFAK
-308 IDKNMFTECV
+308 LDRNMFTECV

-324 AVKYSEDNTAVTV
+324 AVKYSDENTAVTV
-337 TLTSEDGYAVI
+337 TLKSEDGYAVI

-354 YGISEADLPHI
+354 QGISEADLPHI

-401 EVESRLKIGS
+401 EAESELKKGS
-411 VFTLRFPIKEGAD
+411 VFTLRFPEKEGTN

>member
-1 MPDKDGGKNLGQ
+1 MPRAKDKNPEQ
-13 KNADV
+13 KNDVV
-18 TASDGKNLEEV
+18 TASEGNNLEEV
-29 EVTLQQ
+29 EATLQQ
-35 IRGEKQLNGKKST
+35 IRGEKQTGGKKST
-48 LRSILGY
+48 FRRIIGY
-55 VFFPFIMLWR
+55 VFFPFVLLWR
-65 GLKRI
+65 GVKKV
-70 AARIRIPIT
+70 ASRIRIPIT
-79 VKTTLIYT
+79 VKTTFIYT

-110 SLGLRGDGYIGT
+110 SLGLRDDGYIGT

-130 IIISVAVVAAL
+130 ILISVAVVSAL
-141 GSLASQSMLS
+141 GSLASKSMLS

-215 PISVIQGYSNLLLR
+215 PIAVIQGYSNLLLR

-269 FSPED
+269 FTPEN
-274 VELSAELA
+274 VELSAELSS
-282 AVMDGYALVCKTH
+282 VMDGYSLVCKTH

-301 EGEVVAK
+301 NGEIFAK
-308 IDKNMFTECV
+308 LDRNMFTECV

-324 AVKYSEDNTAVTV
+324 AVKYSDENTAVTV
-337 TLTSEDGYAVI
+337 TLKSEDGYAVI

-354 YGISEADLPHI
+354 QGISEADLPHI

-401 EVESRLKIGS
+401 EAESELKKGS
-411 VFTLRFPIKEGAD
+411 VFTLRFPEKEGTN

>member
-1 MPDKDGGKNLGQ
+1 MPRAKDKNPEQ
-13 KNADV
+13 KNDIV
-18 TASDGKNLEEV
+18 TASEGNNLEEV
-29 EVTLQQ
+29 EATLQQ
-35 IRGEKQLNGKKST
+35 IRGEKQSGGKKNT
-48 LRSILGY
+48 FRRIIGY
-55 VFFPFIMLWR
+55 VFFPFVLLWR
-65 GLKRI
+65 GVKKV
-70 AARIRIPIT
+70 ASRIRIPIT
-79 VKTTLIYT
+79 VKTTFIYT

-97 DVFIVSSVSDHLE
+97 DVFIVSSVSEHLE
-110 SLGLRGDGYIGT
+110 SLGLRDDGYIGT

-130 IIISVAVVAAL
+130 ILISVAVVSAL
-141 GSLASQSMLS
+141 GSLASKSMLS

-215 PISVIQGYSNLLLR
+215 PIAVIQGYSNLLLR

-401 EVESRLKIGS
+401 EVESELKKGS
-411 VFTLRFPIKEGAD
+411 VFTLRFPEKE
-424 E
+424 ETNE

>member
-1 MPDKDGGKNLGQ
+1 MPRAKDKNPEQ
-13 KNADV
+13 KNDIV
-18 TASDGKNLEEV
+18 TASEGNNLEEV
-29 EVTLQQ
+29 EATLQQ
-35 IRGEKQLNGKKST
+35 IRGEKQSGGKKNT
-48 LRSILGY
+48 FRRIIGY
-55 VFFPFIMLWR
+55 VFFPFVLLWR
-65 GLKRI
+65 GVKKV
-70 AARIRIPIT
+70 ASRIRIPIT
-79 VKTTLIYT
+79 VKTTFIYT

-110 SLGLRGDGYIGT
+110 SLGLRDDGYIGT

-130 IIISVAVVAAL
+130 ILISVAVVSAL
-141 GSLASQSMLS
+141 GSLASKSMLS

-215 PISVIQGYSNLLLR
+215 PIAVIQGYSNLLLR

-269 FSPED
+269 FTHEN
-274 VELSAELA
+274 VELSAELSS
-282 AVMDGYALVCKTH
+282 VMDGYSLVCKTH

-301 EGEVVAK
+301 NGEIFAK
-308 IDKNMFTECV
+308 LDRNMFTECV

-324 AVKYSEDNTAVTV
+324 AVKYSDENTAVTV
-337 TLTSEDGYAVI
+337 TLKSEDGYAVI

-354 YGISEADLPHI
+354 QGISEADLPHI

-401 EVESRLKIGS
+401 EAESELKKGS
-411 VFTLRFPIKEGAD
+411 VFTLRFPEKE
-424 E
+424 ETNE

>member
-1 MPDKDGGKNLGQ
+1 MPDKDDGKNLGQ

-48 LRSILGY
+48 LRSIFGY